1 MIILKKILLFTLI
14 IIIIPILIVGLDGVT
29 DIISKMKYGSYS
41 NKVIRVKRNS
51 TGNIEEVP
59 LEDYVIG
66 VVAGEMPASFKIEAL
81 KSQAVASRTYVLKK
95 TESNKKD
102 YDVEDNTS
110 NQVYI
115 DDAQMKEKWQG
126 NYESNLQKVKEAVAA
141 TKGEVI
147 LYKNTII
154 DAMFFSTSNG
164 YTENSGDVF
173 SSNEPYLVSVSSSWD
188 EKESPVFSSTN
199 EFSKKNFL
207 FNLGLDT
214 NSEIKISNIKKTK
227 TGRVKSI
234 MINQKEFTSNEI
246 RKAFSLRSTSFSIE
260 QTSEKIIF
268 HVNGFGHG
276 VGMSQYGANGMA
288 KAGYKY
294 QDILKHY
301 YKDCDIKKIN

>member
-1 MIILKKILLFTLI
+1 MKKILLFTLI
-14 IIIIPILIVGLDGVT
+14 IIIIPILIVGLDGIT
-29 DIISKMKYGSYS
+29 DIISKMKYGNYN

-126 NYESNLQKVKEAVAA
+126 NYESNLQKVKEAVSA

>member
-1 MIILKKILLFTLI
+1 MKKILLFTLI